1 VFALSAQDAGAVL
14 DVAACFDLHDPF
26 ARKVSSTELR
36 SLGPEPRIGVPLPGD
51 LEFFGDREAGS
62 LFAAAMAKLEQI
74 GGTRVRAAF
83 APFREAG
90 RLLYNGPLVW
100 PSACPT
106 IAATIAAAGS
116 ARAVCEKLEQEIEDL
131 NRFIRLDRA
140 H

>member
-1 VFALSAQDAGAVL
+1 
-14 DVAACFDLHDPF
+14 
-26 ARKVSSTELR
+26 
-36 SLGPEPRIGVPLPGD
+36 VPLPGD